1 MVESPIVRLV
11 QLCETSEKES
21 NKENGVLF
29 AKGKKTKLED
39 ARVLNSNTER
49 ERERERAMLCRMR
62 KVTEREACVCVYI
75 CRENRNFGVVVVVK

>member
-1 MVESPIVRLV
+1 MKIQRKKVTKKME
-11 QLCETSEKES
+11 LCLLKE
-21 NKENGVLF
+21 
-29 AKGKKTKLED
+29 KTKLED
-39 ARVLNSNTER
+39 ARVLNSNR